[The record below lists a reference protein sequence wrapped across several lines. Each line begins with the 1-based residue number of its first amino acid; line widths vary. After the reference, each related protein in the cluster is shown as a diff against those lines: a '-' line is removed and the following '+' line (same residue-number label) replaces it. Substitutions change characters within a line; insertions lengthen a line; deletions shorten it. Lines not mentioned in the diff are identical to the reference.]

1 MALGFG
7 AISETAIGSL
17 PSQSSDAVTAT
28 LTATLAALTAS
39 SGAYTRTLNKL
50 TITASVGQRN
60 LISSNQVQGVRIS
73 ARAQ

>member
-17 PSQSSDAVTAT
+17 PSQSYDAVTAT
-28 LTATLAALTAS
+28 LTATLAPLTAS
-39 SGAYTRTLNKL
+39 SGAYARTLNKL
-50 TITASVGQRN
+50 TITAGVGQRN